1 MIDFEPT
8 EEQQLIIETVQA
20 FAQNEIR
27 PRARDAEESAKCPSE
42 VLSAA
47 HELGLVAN
55 ALPEEFGGGGERSAV
70 TGVLIAEELAWGD
83 LALALG
89 ILAPSLAALPVLD
102 FGTDE
107 QKQEILP
114 ASIERPVA
122 PTTLAL
128 VEPRFDFDPF
138 RPTTSAKSDG
148 GDFIIDGSKCMVP
161 WLEGVESV
169 LVSAADAQGAQ
180 LFQVPC
186 DAPGL
191 KIAPD
196 DYMGIR
202 ALPTVSLTLEGV
214 RVSGN
219 ARVGAAQGCDH
230 AALVNR
236 GRVGLAALAVGVS
249 RAAFEL
255 SRDYAK
261 ERHAFG
267 VPIATKQ
274 AIAFKLADMAI
285 EIDGLRMLTWEAA
298 WKLDAGDDVTREAA
312 LAIDQARR
320 VALQVADGS
329 VQVFGGHGYVR
340 EYLPELLLR
349 NARGF
354 ASFEALTLI

>member
-202 ALPTVSLTLEGV
+202 ALPTISLTLEGV